1 MLSAVIKEMKRTIKW
16 GILGPGN
23 IASKFADD
31 LILVADAELVAVG
44 SRDLTKSEAFA
55 LKYAGKR
62 AYGNY
67 EDLVTDEEV
76 EIVYIAT
83 PHPFHFEH
91 TMLCLEN
98 GKSVLCEKPLA
109 MNSRQVTAMTDL
121 ARAKNLFL
129 MEGMWTRF
137 LPTIEHVLSLINSG
151 KIGTINHLTSDF
163 GFAAKPDK
171 LRLFKNE
178 LGGGALLDIGIYP
191 LYMSLL
197 FLGVPSKLEANATIT
212 EANIDTFCAMMLD
225 YGSSKAL
232 LNTTILNNTPV
243 ETRIYG
249 EKGAIIMHGKFHEG
263 RKITVTL
270 HDGFSEEIDLPPTGH
285 GFYHEILETGDCLR
299 KGEIESPK
307 MPWKSSHQLIGLL
320 DLVRE
325 KIGLRFPAD
334 I

>member
-1 MLSAVIKEMKRTIKW
+1 MIKLIKW

-23 IASKFADD
+23 IASKFAED
-31 LILVADAELVAVG
+31 LMLVADAELVAVG
-44 SRDLTKSEAFA
+44 SRDLAKSEAFA
-55 LKYAGKR
+55 KKYASKR
-62 AYGNY
+62 AFGNY
-67 EDLVTDEEV
+67 EDLVTDDEV

-151 KIGTINHLTSDF
+151 TIGTINHLTSDF
-163 GFAAKPDK
+163 GFAASLDK
-171 LRLFKNE
+171 QRLFQNE

-191 LYMSLL
+191 LYISLL
-197 FLGVPSKLEANATIT
+197 FLGVPQKLEANATIT

-225 YGSSKAL
+225 YGASKAL
-232 LNTTILNNTPV
+232 LSTTILNNTPV
-243 ETRIYG
+243 EARIYG

-263 RKITVTL
+263 RKITVSM
-270 HDGFSEEIDLPPTGH
+270 HNGFTEEIDLPPTGH
-285 GFYHEILETGDCLR
+285 GFYHEIMEVSDCLR
-299 KGEIESPK
+299 KGEIESQK
-307 MPWKSSHQLIGLL
+307 MPWKSSHQLIGVL
-320 DLVRE
+320 DAVRE
-325 KIGLRFPAD
+325 KIGLSYPAD